1 MCVCGIVGMQCI
13 GIYADTISC
22 LVNATAVYESLAQS
36 KKLNVAHFSYSLN
49 PAKKAF
55 ISMIRVLLE
64 ISRINYIL

>member
-36 KKLNVAHFSYSLN
+36 KKLNVAHLSYSLN
-49 PAKKAF
+49 PAKK
-55 ISMIRVLLE
+55 VLYL
-64 ISRINYIL
+64 